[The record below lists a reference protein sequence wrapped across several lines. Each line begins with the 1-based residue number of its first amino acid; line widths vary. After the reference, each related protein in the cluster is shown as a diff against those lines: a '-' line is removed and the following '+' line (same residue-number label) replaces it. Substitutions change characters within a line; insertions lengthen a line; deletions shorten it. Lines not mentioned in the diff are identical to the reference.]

1 MEGIIP
7 ADFILPIA
15 ATNEAAAATDIGCHM
30 YRTWPNAQPTD
41 TN

>member
-15 ATNEAAAATDIGCHM
+15 ATSAAAATHIGHRM